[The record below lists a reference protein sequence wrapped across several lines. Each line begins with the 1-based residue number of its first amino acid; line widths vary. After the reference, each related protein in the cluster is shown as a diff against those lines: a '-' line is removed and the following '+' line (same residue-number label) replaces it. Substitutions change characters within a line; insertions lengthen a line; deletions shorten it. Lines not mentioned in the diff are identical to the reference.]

1 MSVSVKVN
9 LPIISGTM
17 LTVLPLKDFTAL
29 LKEPLATM
37 LEQVEKVEPVDLAV
51 DNVPLPIL

>member
-1 MSVSVKVN
+1 MTA
-9 LPIISGTM
+9 L
-17 LTVLPLKDFTAL
+17 LLKDFMAL

-37 LEQVEKVEPVDLAV
+37 PEQVEKVETVDLEV